1 MTPTEL
7 NHLDQTTIRAVQGI
21 VSAALRNQ
29 CCQWEKDS
37 ADAASEGRLSD
48 ALMMEHLAFAAQ
60 LLTSITASEIS
71 NFFSAVL
78 DVQFSSMP
86 SLEEEAEMLS
96 PIP

>member
-7 NHLDQTTIRAVQGI
+7 NQLDLTTISAVQGI

-29 CCQWEKDS
+29 CCQWEQDS
-37 ADAASEGRLSD
+37 ADAASRLLSH

-86 SLEEEAEMLS
+86 PLEEEASVLS
-96 PIP
+96 TIP

>member
-7 NHLDQTTIRAVQGI
+7 NHLDLTTIRAVQGI

-29 CCQWEKDS
+29 CCQWEQDS
-37 ADAASEGRLSD
+37 ADAASEGRLSH

-86 SLEEEAEMLS
+86 PLEEEAEMLS